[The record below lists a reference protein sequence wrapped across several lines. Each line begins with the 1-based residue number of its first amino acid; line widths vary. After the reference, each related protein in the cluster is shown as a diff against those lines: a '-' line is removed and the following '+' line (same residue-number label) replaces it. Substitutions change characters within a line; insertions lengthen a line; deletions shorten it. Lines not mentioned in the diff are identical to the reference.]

1 MTNINTTPEKLPLR
15 QFLRKAAI
23 DALEADGWKVEK
35 VARSGKSSVRRIT
48 RGSVSKVISIRTTQD
63 TWIAFPRVKGDTAW
77 RTLDEVDDVVA
88 VSVDDKEN
96 PRFAKVHLMD
106 GDNIRDRFNRAYK
119 ARMDA
124 GHSIPVGR
132 GVWVSLYEK
141 EQKLPVTLVGAGAG
155 LEFKPIK
162 TIPIDM
168 SAMLS
173 GGEADDEDDSRAED
187 TEERT
192 EKATAQ
198 VASVEETPLTI
209 AEAKRRLAAT
219 LGVDISA
226 IKITIEG

>member
-1 MTNINTTPEKLPLR
+1 MTNINTTPEKLPMR
-15 QFLRKAAI
+15 QFLRNAAI
-23 DALEADGWKVEK
+23 NALEGDGWKVER

-48 RGSVSKVISIRTTQD
+48 KGNVSKVVTIRTTQD
-63 TWIAFPRVKGDTAW
+63 KWIAFPRVKGDTAW

-88 VSVDDKEN
+88 ASVDDKEN
-96 PRFAKVHLMD
+96 PRKAYVHLMD

-119 ARMDA
+119 ARKDA

-141 EQKLPVTLVGAGAG
+141 EQKLPVQLVGAGAG
-155 LEFKPIK
+155 LEFKPIAE
-162 TIPIDM
+162 IPIDM
-168 SAMLS
+168 NTILNS
-173 GGEADDEDDSRAED
+173 GGADDEDDVRLDEVEAPVEREAAASTSVAE
-187 TEERT
+187 
-192 EKATAQ
+192 A
-198 VASVEETPLTI
+198 PLTI

>member
-1 MTNINTTPEKLPLR
+1 MTNINATPEKLPMR
-15 QFLRKAAI
+15 QFLRNAAI
-23 DALEADGWKVEK
+23 EALEADGWKVEK

-48 RGSVSKVISIRTTQD
+48 KGNVSKVVSIRTTQD
-63 TWIAFPRVKGDTAW
+63 TWIAFPRVKDDTAW

-88 VSVDDKEN
+88 ASVNDKEN
-96 PRFAKVHLMD
+96 PRFANIHLMD
-106 GDNIRDRFNRAYK
+106 GNNIRDRFNRAYK
-119 ARMDA
+119 ARIGA

-162 TIPIDM
+162 TIPIDT
-168 SAMLS
+168 STILS
-173 GGEADDEDDSRAED
+173 GEADDEDDSRVED
-187 TEERT
+187 VEERA
-192 EKATAQ
+192 EKETVQAG
-198 VASVEETPLTI
+198 SVEDAPLTI